1 MVEETTLHQD
11 RRPLPNKENAASII
25 DKDSLVC
32 DFQKFRMA
40 RVCQPH
46 PEGWTGTSNEQG
58 VAPNSSL
65 SISVIDKEDPAIPMF
80 IHEWKESKRERIR
93 EDAYPVVVNTGG
105 QVLKFSSSQLI
116 DKEEKDGD

>member
-11 RRPLPNKENAASII
+11 GRPLPNKEDDAYII

-46 PEGWTGTSNEQG
+46 PEGWPGTSSERG

-65 SISVIDKEDPAIPMF
+65 SISFIDKEDPAIPIF
-80 IHEWKESKRERIR
+80 IHNWKESKRERRR
-93 EDAYPVVVNTGG
+93 EDAYSVVVNTGC
-105 QVLKFSSSQLI
+105 QALKFSSHQLI